1 MKRLL
6 KIVLFSLLITGLL
19 TSGRTEKNIR
29 HIPDLCSFWAIKDDT
44 AGLIRLL
51 EVDSFNLRIVPPS
64 SGVQYY
70 KNGIV
75 FLSMS
80 KYEKK
85 MSPDFISFGT
95 VEAYFAT
102 IEDSVLGKHIVF
114 SPFSSFSYPCE
125 AMTFS
130 QDYNTIY
137 FTKIPKKDKKEKIYM
152 AKFTSN
158 STSQTGWVSEKTPM
172 DFCTDNYTYSHPTL
186 SADEKMMIFA
196 SDKEGSIGGMD
207 LFISR
212 KVDDKWSAPEN
223 LGQFIN
229 TTGNEFFPFLDSE
242 NNLFFSSDGLPGYGG
257 YDVFTCKFNGVDWD
271 KPKNLSDRIN
281 SKYDDIAFTINKMD
295 GKTALYTRRQKSGK
309 GVMQL
314 FRVILRQE
322 VADHNLLTISY
333 IFNGKPV
340 ATTSLITANTMK
352 PIETEPAKAKPETEV
367 IKKEEVKVPETS
379 VNLKKIPEKKSVTKP
394 EAEVKPT
401 EAKVVITKPT
411 IPIPVEQ
418 KDVVIY
424 KIQLLV
430 NTSQKNKK
438 EIIINGKSYNLNEYF
453 YLGANRYTIGEF
465 STLKPAI
472 ELQRT
477 CRQSGYPQSFVVA
490 FKNNIRSLDLK
501 LFK

>member
-1 MKRLL
+1 
-6 KIVLFSLLITGLL
+6 
-19 TSGRTEKNIR
+19 
-29 HIPDLCSFWAIKDDT
+29 
-44 AGLIRLL
+44 
-51 EVDSFNLRIVPPS
+51 
-64 SGVQYY
+64 
-70 KNGIV
+70 
-75 FLSMS
+75 
-80 KYEKK
+80 
-85 MSPDFISFGT
+85 
-95 VEAYFAT
+95 
-102 IEDSVLGKHIVF
+102 
-114 SPFSSFSYPCE
+114 
-125 AMTFS
+125 
-130 QDYNTIY
+130 
-137 FTKIPKKDKKEKIYM
+137 M

-158 STSQTGWVSEKTPM
+158 STSQTGWVSEINPL

-309 GVMQL
+309 VVMQL

-379 VNLKKIPEKKSVTKP
+379 VNLKKIPEKKSVTKS